1 VESVRIDKW
10 LCAVRVFKSR
20 TQAGDACGAG
30 RVLVNGN
37 AAKASHL
44 LRIGDEVRAHRE
56 RGLVILEVRGLAD
69 KRLSPPAARE
79 LYLDRSPPP
88 PPREPRVAI
97 RARGAGRPTKRQRR
111 DTDRLRG
118 R

>member
-1 VESVRIDKW
+1 VESVRIDRW
-10 LCAVRVFKSR
+10 LCAARVFKSR

-30 RVLVNGN
+30 RVLVNGD
-37 AAKASHL
+37 AAKASQP
-44 LRIGDEVRAHRE
+44 LRVGDEVRAQPE
-56 RGLVILEVRGLAD
+56 RGLRILEVLALAD

-79 LYLDRSPPP
+79 LYVDRSPPP

-97 RARGAGRPTKRQRR
+97 RGRGAGRPTKRERR
-111 DTDRLRG
+111 DTDRLRK

>member
-1 VESVRIDKW
+1 VDSVRVDRW

-20 TQAGDACGAG
+20 TQAGEACGAG

-44 LRIGDEVRAHRE
+44 LRVGDEVRAHPE

-88 PPREPRVAI
+88 PPRAPRVAI
-97 RARGAGRPTKRQRR
+97 RGRGAGRPTKRERR